1 MAEIT
6 PPHIESIS
14 DPATASQEQN
24 TPRPRVKAVA
34 AGKPTPSRP
43 PEISAPDDT
52 EKHELDEMA

>member
-14 DPATASQEQN
+14 DPFTGPQDQN
-24 TPRPRVKAVA
+24 APRPRAKAA
-34 AGKPTPSRP
+34 AVGKHSPPRP
-43 PEISAPDDT
+43 PEISAPEDT